1 MATSKFL
8 VLSGLLAVL
17 FCLSVAVGS
26 AASGA
31 DAAEL
36 AINQAEDVV
45 VVAYT
50 AVLNAEHVGANVAG
64 LLVQLN
70 EAGEL
75 LAEAQVAFRVDDF
88 DEAVRLANL
97 AADIGDDVTGTAD
110 ALRHEFYGSM
120 VTGSWLAII
129 GSLVGLVAVGFGSF
143 WGWRVFKRR
152 YYQRVLRMQPEV
164 AQAES

>member
-1 MATSKFL
+1 
-8 VLSGLLAVL
+8 
-17 FCLSVAVGS
+17 VGS

-88 DEAVRLANL
+88 DEAIRSADL
-97 AADIGDDVTGTAD
+97 AAEIGSKVKTEAD
-110 ALRHEFYGSM
+110 ALGLGAYGSM
-120 VTGSWLAII
+120 VTGFWLAVI
-129 GSLVGLVAVGFGSF
+129 GSLLGIVVVVFGSF

-164 AQAES
+164 AKAES